1 MIMKWGKREF
11 RMRVNETNGCLKT
24 RVKEDE
30 KEKRP
35 CIFFY
40 LIPAIFVFL
49 WSIHC
54 WHLFNNS
61 TTSLEGSI
69 VSFTSKVNNFF
80 ST

>member
-1 MIMKWGKREF
+1 
-11 RMRVNETNGCLKT
+11 MRVNEIDSCLKT
-24 RVKEDE
+24 EDKEGE
-30 KEKRP
+30 KDKIL

-40 LIPAIFVFL
+40 LLPVIFVFL

-54 WHLFNNS
+54 WHLLSNS

-69 VSFTSKVNNFF
+69 VSFTLKVNNFF